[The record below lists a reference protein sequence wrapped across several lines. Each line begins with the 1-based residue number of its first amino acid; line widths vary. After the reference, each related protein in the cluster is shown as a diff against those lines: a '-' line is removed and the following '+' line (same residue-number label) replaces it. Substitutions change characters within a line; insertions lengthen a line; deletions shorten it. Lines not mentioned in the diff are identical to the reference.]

1 VAPVRFARAV
11 AAALSL
17 AMAPCVAAALYIAAL
32 AIFCCPAAASD
43 PTPRRTPFVGGAYDG
58 SHPRLLFTPEELPA
72 LRGKVRDGG
81 RDDEA
86 YAAVLE
92 IVRNVYPAKTLED
105 LFLDSFGIDVLPNT
119 GVAAYLETPADT
131 SAIAFGRR
139 VTLYLAETY
148 DPDDNTFYSPLRMR
162 ALAFGYDMFF
172 SGALET
178 ERDFVRGE
186 IVAYIDSTLSM
197 FNYRRWLHSPYL
209 SNLSA
214 MIGSALGIAALC
226 LEDEIPRDRF
236 DAALAAA
243 DSFVTA
249 WHEGLLDPDGSYHE
263 GAMYAGWSTRNLAY
277 YFWARKRLHDRFD
290 YSSLDK
296 IRGIERWIAYSLL
309 PMGGA
314 AVNNVND
321 AAYLN
326 YPLSRHHTYLDW
338 AQTAWDSGLS
348 SWLWERI
355 VGPEYGHES
364 GILADKTATV
374 LWHRPNPTTNPAA
387 LLPRRHLW
395 KQHGLYYF
403 RTGWPVEDAS
413 DDVVFSFYSGKFRGG
428 HAQEDQNNFTLYGY
442 GLVIAA
448 DNGFGRTATETEA
461 HNLILI
467 DGRGEHNAG
476 GSVGTDGD
484 IRERLLT
491 GFADYLLGDATSAY
505 TTYSEYNRP
514 GYPFADD
521 DWSFGYDGGNPVEFA
536 RRRVVVVHDPAG
548 RPYVVLDDE
557 IRKDSA
563 LHQYSWRLHTA
574 AENAVDASANPI
586 RISGGHGTA
595 DLLVLD
601 PPLDSLALSLAPFD
615 NRNEDPNTTVI
626 SLARESVAF
635 QLCSLLLP
643 HPSSESA
650 PEITTSV
657 YLWGAAALLAW
668 PDGIEDI
675 VIANR
680 GGGLID
686 CPVATRWKN
695 GVTVTTDAR
704 LAVARFGKGEI
715 SRYLANDAGKFSC
728 GETQLASIED
738 GRANFA
744 ASGDTVFIDRRGA
757 VFRFYAPRGGVIL
770 CEDDPVPALYDG
782 GFLVPD
788 RSGSPAPE
796 GALGLRSFPNP
807 FNAAAAV
814 VVSLREAD
822 RVRVRVYDVAG
833 RFVTTLW
840 DGTLPGGSS
849 VLGWKGTEDDGNPA
863 AAGVYFVKAE
873 TAAGSAAIK
882 AVLLR

>member
-1 VAPVRFARAV
+1 MPPVRFARAFA
-11 AAALSL
+11 AAALS
-17 AMAPCVAAALYIAAL
+17 IAAL
-32 AIFCCPAAASD
+32 ALVCYAAAASD
-43 PTPRRTPFVGGAYDG
+43 LTPGRPRSVGEAYDD
-58 SHPRLLFTPEELPA
+58 SHPRLLFTPGELPA
-72 LRGKVRDGG
+72 LREKVRDGG

-92 IVRNVYPAKTLED
+92 IVRNVYPAKTLDD

-119 GVAAYLETPADT
+119 GVAAHLETPIDT
-131 SAIAFGRR
+131 AAIAFGRR
-139 VTLYLAETY
+139 VTLYLVETY

-172 SGALET
+172 SGAPDT
-178 ERDFVRGE
+178 ERDLVRYE
-186 IVAYIDSTLSM
+186 IAAYIDSTLSM

-226 LEDEIPRDRF
+226 LENEMPRDRF

-249 WHEGLLDPDGSYHE
+249 WHEGLVDPEGSYHE

-290 YSSLDK
+290 YASLDK
-296 IRGIERWIAYSLL
+296 IRGIERWIAYSML
-309 PMGGA
+309 PIGGA

-338 AQTAWDSGLS
+338 AQTAWESGLS
-348 SWLWERI
+348 AWLWERI
-355 VGPEYGHES
+355 AGPDYGHES

-374 LWHRPNPTTNPAA
+374 LWHRPHPETGPNG
-387 LLPRRHLW
+387 LLPRRLLW
-395 KQHGLYYF
+395 RQHGLYYF
-403 RTGWPVEDAS
+403 RTGWPEADAS

-467 DGRGEHNAG
+467 DGRGQHNAG

-484 IRERLLT
+484 IRERLLS

-505 TTYSEYNRP
+505 ATYSEYNRP
-514 GYPFADD
+514 GYPFPDD
-521 DWSFGYDGGNPVEFA
+521 DWSFGYDGGNPVELA
-536 RRRVVVVHDPAG
+536 RRRVVVAHDPSAP
-548 RPYVVLDDE
+548 PYIILDDE

-563 LHQYSWRLHTA
+563 PHEYSWRLHTA

-586 RISGGHGTA
+586 RISDGHGTA

-601 PPLDSLALSLAPFD
+601 PPFDSLSVALAPFD
-615 NRNEDPNTTVI
+615 NGNEDPNTTVI
-626 SLARESVAF
+626 SIARETDTF
-635 QLCSLLLP
+635 RLCCLFLP
-643 HPSSESA
+643 HRSSESV
-650 PEITTSV
+650 PVITTNV
-657 YLWGAAALLAW
+657 YPWGAAALLAW
-668 PDGIEDI
+668 PGGIED
-675 VIANR
+675 VVLANR
-680 GGGLID
+680 GGGPVEY
-686 CPVATRWKN
+686 PVATPWKN
-695 GVTVTTDAR
+695 GLTVTTDAR
-704 LAVARFGKGEI
+704 LAVVRFDRGEV
-715 SRYLANDAGKFSC
+715 SRYLANDAGSLFC

-738 GRANFA
+738 GSANFA
-744 ASGDTVFIDRRGA
+744 VSGDTAFIDRRGA
-757 VFRFYAPRGGVIL
+757 AFRFYLPRGGEVL
-770 CEDDPVPALYDG
+770 CEDAPVPTLFDG

-788 RSGSPAPE
+788 RSGSPAPA

-822 RVRVRVYDVAG
+822 RVRVRVYDVSG
-833 RFVTTLW
+833 RVVTTLW
-840 DGTLPGGSS
+840 DGALPEGSS
-849 VLGWKGTEDDGNPA
+849 VLRWNGTDGEGNPA
-863 AAGVYFVKAE
+863 ASGVYFVKAQ
-873 TAAGSAAIK
+873 TAAASAAAK
-882 AVLLR
+882 VVLLR